1 MKVTLNYSEKMHFI
15 ASARH
20 FTEIHIDEPSSFY
33 GTNLAPS
40 PIEYFLIG
48 TGSCIGNTFVY
59 CLQKHKILFEKL
71 KIIVN
76 GKIQHINPNDRLR
89 LVQINIEILIDLKED
104 IPNEKFDLC
113 YQSIQEYCP
122 ITHVLNH
129 GISLNIEVKR
139 N

>member
-1 MKVTLNYSEKMHFI
+1 MKVTLNLSEKMHFI

-20 FTEIHIDEPSSFY
+20 FTDIHIDEPASFH

-59 CLQKHKILFEKL
+59 CLQTHNIAFEQL
-71 KIIVN
+71 KIIID
-76 GKIQHINPNDRLR
+76 GKMQHIGPNNRLR
-89 LVQINIEILIDLKED
+89 LVQIDIEILIDLKED
-104 IPNEKFDLC
+104 IPNEKYDLC
-113 YQSIQEYCP
+113 YQSFQEFCP
-122 ITHVLNH
+122 ISSVLTH
-129 GISLNIEVKR
+129 GISFNIEVKR